1 MPKID
6 PTVKRETGFVA
17 LCVLVGSILL
27 EAVFLLMGQWDY
39 TVLLGNLL
47 GGVTAVGNFL
57 LMGLMIQKA
66 IRQDEKAAVNTV
78 RLSQGGRLFMQGLVL
93 MLAAVLSCFNIW
105 AAAIP
110 LLIPRVGFTLRQWFG
125 KKPAAPATSA
135 SSAEPDDDMDEEEAL
150 L

>member
-1 MPKID
+1 
-6 PTVKRETGFVA
+6 
-17 LCVLVGSILL
+17 
-27 EAVFLLMGQWDY
+27 MGQWDY

-66 IRQDEKAAVNTV
+66 MRQDEKAAVNTV

-93 MLAAVLSCFNIW
+93 MLAAVLGCFNIW